1 MGCQR
6 TGPGRPGPELWIEEY
21 LLLHK
26 GTIGRDRVSKGLAVH
41 SDETLKQDFLAFLE
55 EKNYT
60 FSFKMVFM
68 LGMLEQAD
76 YQGEVS
82 IDKVLGYYQAFY
94 LKRLDR
100 KIPVDRK
107 GCIYTREYLD
117 DTILLKRNMLE
128 NPFEKFER
136 KRFVYYSKDLGLLAF
151 HSQLWKQVD
160 NKEKQTIKDL
170 LQKNLKSYYEE
181 LGGLADD

>member
-1 MGCQR
+1 M
-6 TGPGRPGPELWIEEY
+6 P
-21 LLLHK
+21 
-26 GTIGRDRVSKGLAVH
+26 VH
-41 SDETLKQDFLAFLE
+41 TDETLKQDFLAFLE

-68 LGMLEQAD
+68 LAMLEHAD

-94 LKRLDR
+94 LKRLDSGL
-100 KIPVDRK
+100 PVDRER
-107 GCIYTREYLD
+107 CVYTREYLED
-117 DTILLKRNMLE
+117 KILLKRNMLE

-151 HSQLWKQVD
+151 HSQLWKQIDKV
-160 NKEKQTIKDL
+160 EKQTIKDL
-170 LQKNLKSYYEE
+170 LQKSIKSYYEE